1 MKKYVIY
8 ILVQFAVML
17 CFGQIYHVGDLYTA
31 EDGSQGIVFF
41 VAADGGGWAVAL
53 HDEQGS
59 FAWSPVSGDIPTI
72 PNHSGTNQASLA
84 DTCGYANTLAIR
96 NFVGEGS
103 NYAAGIVDFAHGWY
117 LPAASQLSL
126 IYAQLPFIQAS
137 LSAAGGSPMI
147 TNYVVGDNT
156 FWNNAY
162 WSSTEVNSGSACT
175 INFFDDTGLG
185 FSFAIYAGTPVG
197 RGKQEIG
204 RVRAVCSFP
213 PPNNK
218 YDTTLL
224 YVWNTGDTVPHFQ
237 VVPEQSTDYS
247 VTVTNAY
254 GCSNSASVGV
264 TVIDIIPPTIYDTA
278 CQGASYNNYGFS
290 LSPNETAGIIDTI
303 LTQTV
308 SANGCESEITLQLTL
323 LAPDTVEMEEHAGQS
338 FVWNGVA
345 YTEDGV
351 YTQYFNN
358 QYGCD
363 STVILTLTLDGGVYP
378 GSDTTAG
385 DHEEDVLYLPKA
397 FTPDGNGKN
406 EVFLPVFTNM
416 DEIEEYRMEI
426 YNRWGGLVFQ
436 TEEKTFG
443 WDGANAIGGVYA
455 VVVHYKSRGEKPK
468 VVKGSVTVV
477 R

>member
-1 MKKYVIY
+1 
-8 ILVQFAVML
+8 
-17 CFGQIYHVGDLYTA
+17 VGDLYTA
-31 EDGSQGIVFF
+31 EDGSQGIVFY

-53 HDEQGS
+53 HDEQGL
-59 FAWSPVSGDIPTI
+59 FPWSTVTGDISTI
-72 PNHSGTNQASLA
+72 PNYSGANQAPLA
-84 DTCGYANTLAIR
+84 DTSGYANTLAIR
-96 NFVGEGS
+96 NYVGGGS
-103 NYAAGIVDFAHGWY
+103 NYAAGVVDFAHGWY
-117 LPAASQLSL
+117 LPAASQLAL
-126 IYAQLPFIQAS
+126 IYAQLPFIQTA
-137 LSAAGGSPMI
+137 LSAAGGSLMI
-147 TNYVVGDNT
+147 TDHSGGGGNFTDYV
-156 FWNNAY
+156 Y
-162 WSSTEVNSGSACT
+162 WSSTEVNSGSACG
-175 INFFDDTGLG
+175 INFFDDTSFPD
-185 FSFAIYAGTPVG
+185 FSFAIYAGTPQG
-197 RGKQEIG
+197 RGKQG
-204 RVRAVCSFP
+204 SARVRAVCSFP
-213 PPNNK
+213 PPHNE

-237 VVPEQSTDYS
+237 IEPEQTTDFS

-264 TVIDIIPPTIYDTA
+264 TVIDIIPQVIYDTT
-278 CQGASYNNYGFS
+278 CQGAVYNNYGFS
-290 LSPNETAGIIDTI
+290 LSAAETVGIEDTT
-303 LTQTV
+303 LTRMV
-308 SANGCESEITLQLTL
+308 SAIGCESEITLQLTI
-323 LAPDTVEMEEHAGQS
+323 LAPDTVEIEEHAGQS
-338 FVWNGVA
+338 FVWNGVT

-363 STVILTLTLDGGVYP
+363 STVILTLTLDGGVSP
-378 GSDTTAG
+378 EPDTIDG
-385 DHEEDVLYLPKA
+385 DHEEDVLYLPNA

-406 EVFLPVFTNM
+406 EVFLPVFANM

-455 VVVHYKSRGEKPK
+455 VVVHYKFRGEKPK